1 MTGKGYAA
9 KRTDGNHAEIVQDLR
24 AAGYSV
30 HSTHELGDGFP
41 DIIVGVSVCHV
52 WGTDLRQADIHKT
65 INRNFL
71 FEIKNPAR
79 PPSAR
84 KLTPDETFWHRDW
97 AGQVDVI
104 ERAED
109 AVRIIETEMGR

>member
-1 MTGKGYAA
+1 MSEMLAIVGLVLVCYLAYLMRRIVAGINRIGY
-9 KRTDGNHAEIVQDLR
+9 H
-24 AAGYSV
+24 
-30 HSTHELGDGFP
+30 
-41 DIIVGVSVCHV
+41 IVGVSVCHV

-84 KLTPDETFWHRDW
+84 KLTPDETFWYRDW

-104 ERAED
+104 HSAAE
-109 AVRIIETEMGR
+109 AITIIETEMGK